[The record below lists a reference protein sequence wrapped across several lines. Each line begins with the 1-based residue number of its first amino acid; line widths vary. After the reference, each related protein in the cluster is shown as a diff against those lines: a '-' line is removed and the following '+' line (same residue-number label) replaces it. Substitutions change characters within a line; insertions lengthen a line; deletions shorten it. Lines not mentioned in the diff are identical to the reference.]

1 MSQESE
7 GDVAHLS
14 MGAPGRRDAFV
25 QPHLTAPRS
34 ETATAKDKQKTD
46 EDMFV
51 SYVWAVPIGE
61 KQTDKCNVK
70 VVFEDVKITSMGVGV
85 PIMANTAPLDAGDHP
100 LVEPH
105 NKKPGRD

>member
-70 VVFEDVKITSMGVGV
+70 VVFEDVKITSMEVKV
-85 PIMANTAPLDAGDHP
+85 PIMTNTVPLQVGDH
-100 LVEPH
+100 LVVEPY
-105 NKKPGRD
+105 NKAPKRE